1 MNRLSGVLLGLLTV
15 SVLGCKDDDRLPG
28 RTKAALAA
36 PVAPKTDTVRV
47 GAAVGPVGWLAC
59 QVAGEP
65 CRATVLVP
73 PGASAHSFEPKPSL
87 LSELGGVKLYFSAG
101 LAFEEGWVPRLKS
114 GLPELEVVALRPP
127 EALPSQDRHDHDHDH
142 GEQSDPHFWSS
153 PRAMNAVADS
163 MALALVRAYPN
174 EAARIGKSRDS
185 LHARLLRLDTLL
197 RRELAPFSGKH
208 FYVNHPELGY
218 LAHDYGLVQEPLEE
232 GGREPSLSFVLEARR
247 VARSQGIRAVFAQE
261 AYGTRTAQAFAK
273 ELSVPVVSV
282 DLYAAPWDSAI
293 VKVAKALASSL

>member
-1 MNRLSGVLLGLLTV
+1 MSRLHLLCLGLLTV
-15 SVLGCKDDDRLPG
+15 SVMGCRDDARLPG
-28 RTKAALAA
+28 RTKVAPAA
-36 PVAPKTDTVRV
+36 PVAPKADTVRV

-59 QVAGEP
+59 QVAGQP
-65 CRATVLVP
+65 CQATVLVP

-114 GLPELEVVALRPP
+114 GLSGLEVVALRPP
-127 EALPSQDRHDHDHDH
+127 EALPSQDKDGH
-142 GEQSDPHFWSS
+142 GESIDPHFWSS
-153 PRAMNAVADS
+153 PRAMNTVADS
-163 MALALVRAYPN
+163 MAMALVRAYPN
-174 EAARIGKSRDS
+174 EAARIGKNRDS

-197 RRELAPFSGKH
+197 RQELAPFSGKH
-208 FYVNHPELGY
+208 FYLNHPELGY

-232 GGREPSLSFVLEARR
+232 GGREPSLSFVLEARK
-247 VARSQGIRAVFAQE
+247 VARSQGIRAVFVQE

-273 ELSVPVVSV
+273 QLSVPVVSL
-282 DLYAAPWDSAI
+282 DLYAAPWDSSI